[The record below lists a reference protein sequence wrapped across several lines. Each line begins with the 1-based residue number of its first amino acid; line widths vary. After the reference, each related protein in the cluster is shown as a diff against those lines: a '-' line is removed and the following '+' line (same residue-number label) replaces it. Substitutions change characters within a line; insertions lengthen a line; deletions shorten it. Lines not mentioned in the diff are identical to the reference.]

1 MAAPTTAPIDLSAA
15 MVMAPTAIAD
25 WLVIAPMV
33 LMISLGAV
41 LMMVRHKLH
50 LHGWIAIPGLVALVI
65 IDGLLL
71 WRVAVDGPF
80 TMTAGRW
87 LPPFGISFTA
97 DLLGALLA
105 FASGLVA
112 LAAGIYG
119 LRDINAT
126 GRRYGFYPFLMLL
139 MAGVTGAFL
148 TGDIFNLYVWFE
160 VLLISSFG
168 LLILGSERQQ
178 VDGALKYAILNLIGT
193 TLFLIA
199 VGYVYA
205 IFGTLN
211 MADIARQADAHAG
224 TAPLMTLSTLFI
236 LAFAMKA
243 AAFPVNFWLPAS
255 YHTPRIVVAALFG
268 GLLTKVGV
276 YALMRVMVMLFPLQR
291 EELSLLLAISAA
303 LTMVIGAL
311 GALAQSDLRRMA
323 GFAVIAGIGNVMA
336 GVAIGGILG
345 VGGAILYALHSIVA
359 MTALYLLVGEAAR
372 LGGSWSLQTLGGHLS
387 PGSLGRCRR
396 LRDLLCHGRPA
407 AFLGAMAEDRALE
420 GGARYRRL
428 VALRR
433 HPGFRLSADAGIGAH
448 FPAGLLAAPACAR
461 GWRDACLDP
470 CFSGSL
476 GAFSSA
482 RRARSPAGFLRP
494 VPGSAAAPVAGC
506 RSQPC
511 RSDGLYPVGFP
522 DGRC

>member
-199 VGYVYA
+199 V
-205 IFGTLN
+205 
-211 MADIARQADAHAG
+211 
-224 TAPLMTLSTLFI
+224 
-236 LAFAMKA
+236 
-243 AAFPVNFWLPAS
+243 
-255 YHTPRIVVAALFG
+255 
-268 GLLTKVGV
+268 
-276 YALMRVMVMLFPLQR
+276 
-291 EELSLLLAISAA
+291 
-303 LTMVIGAL
+303 
-311 GALAQSDLRRMA
+311 
-323 GFAVIAGIGNVMA
+323 
-336 GVAIGGILG
+336 
-345 VGGAILYALHSIVA
+345 
-359 MTALYLLVGEAAR
+359 R
-372 LGGSWSLQTLGGHLS
+372 L
-387 PGSLGRCRR
+387 C
-396 LRDLLCHGRPA
+396 LCH
-407 AFLGAMAEDRALE
+407 
-420 GGARYRRL
+420 
-428 VALRR
+428 LR
-433 HPGFRLSADAGIGAH
+433 HAQHG
-448 FPAGLLAAPACAR
+448 
-461 GWRDACLDP
+461 
-470 CFSGSL
+470 
-476 GAFSSA
+476 
-482 RRARSPAGFLRP
+482 
-494 VPGSAAAPVAGC
+494 
-506 RSQPC
+506 
-511 RSDGLYPVGFP
+511 
-522 DGRC
+522 